1 MKPHHITL
9 SLCVAAC
16 LIVAFGSCVT
26 PGDMQRVQDAQTR
39 YQEKLDEKLDDLAA
53 GAITEA
59 EFKAAQELAQR
70 DRNEELEQ
78 VKEDIEDR
86 TKGFGGI
93 LQDPIG
99 VLLGGIGSFVA
110 TNAVRNRSRRRALT
124 AVKKDIDETDEW
136 VAEIE
141 RKSQPGS

>member
-1 MKPHHITL
+1 MKAHTTIL
-9 SLCVAAC
+9 AILVAAC
-16 LIVAFGSCVT
+16 LAFALGACVT

-53 GAITEA
+53 GAITET

-70 DRNEELEQ
+70 DRNDEIEQ
-78 VKEDIEDR
+78 VKDDIENR

-110 TNAVRNRSRRRALT
+110 TNAVRNRSRRRALAT
-124 AVKKDIDETDEW
+124 VKKDIDETDEW

-141 RKSQPGS
+141 RKSQPGV